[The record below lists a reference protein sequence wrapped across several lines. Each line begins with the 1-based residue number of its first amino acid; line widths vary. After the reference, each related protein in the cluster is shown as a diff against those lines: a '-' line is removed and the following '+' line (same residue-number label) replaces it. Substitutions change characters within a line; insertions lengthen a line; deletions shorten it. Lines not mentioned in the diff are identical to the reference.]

1 MYSISY
7 TRGFEKDIKRI
18 KKREY
23 NTKILF
29 EVIKT
34 LEETGTVPAKL
45 KPHKLSGNFKDC
57 WECHVKSDW
66 LLIWRKSDNK
76 SEIQLIRT
84 GTHSDLF

>member
-7 TRGFEKDIKRI
+7 TRSFEKDIKRI